1 MTDSESQLLKA
12 AKDVCFWL
20 INSGTENSIPP
31 KVWDAMQ
38 DAIAAEDVRQMTHE
52 RTKAAIDMA
61 LAQRID
67 DDKAGV

>member
-20 INSGTENSIPP
+20 LNSGTESSIPP

-52 RTKAAIDMA
+52 RTKAALGMA
-61 LAQRID
+61 LAQRD
-67 DDKAGV
+67 HDYKTGV